1 MARKR
6 QRNRAGQNN
15 KRAGARATSDAQ
27 RLQNLRRRFWSFRR
41 SHSPGTRIPPTL
53 RDAAL
58 LALRTGIPEAQV
70 RQACGITSTQLRQ
83 WQRTQGPNEHKS
95 ESEGEM
101 VRVFPV
107 VEEEIEIPT
116 EPSSVQA
123 SQSLSLSIG
132 GWDIFIRRNGE

>member
-1 MARKR
+1 MATKR
-6 QRNRAGQNN
+6 QRKAARRDSG
-15 KRAGARATSDAQ
+15 RAGARATSAAQ

-41 SHSPGTRIPPTL
+41 SYSPGTRIPPTL

-58 LALRTGIPEAQV
+58 LALRNGIPEAEV

-83 WQRTQGPNEHKS
+83 WQRAQGPKGQKS
-95 ESEGEM
+95 ESDGQM

-116 EPSSVQA
+116 ERSTVQA

-132 GWDIFIRRNGE
+132 GWDIFIRRNDE